1 MYACID
7 LGSNSFHLLIG
18 EWEDGRIQIIE
29 RLSEKIQLGGNVN
42 INGYIAPE
50 TFERGQSCLRR
61 FKLLMKQYP
70 VKRYWALGTNTFR
83 IANNAEE
90 FIQAAKVKGID
101 ISVISGAQEAV
112 LIYAGVIT
120 ALPLSERRRL
130 IVDIGGGSTE
140 IIVGQKHD
148 RVLTES
154 LIIGSVSWRDRFFRS
169 AQQKSGIILEH
180 MDLGVAAAKQVF
192 ESISPSIER
201 AEWDEAYASSGTVKM
216 LAFICEAHGYGE
228 NQIQLT
234 ALHNLKGKIAKCIAD
249 GSNLAGLKQRRR
261 DLLLPGWCILVGL
274 MESYKVET
282 INFSATALREGM
294 LDFMVKN
301 EKTLQALE
309 TSQLPEVSFAKS

>member
-1 MYACID
+1 MHACID

-29 RLSEKIQLGGNVN
+29 RLSEKVQLGENVN
-42 INGYIAPE
+42 ISGYIAPE
-50 TFERGQSCLRR
+50 NFERGQSCLRK

-83 IANNAEE
+83 VANNAEE
-90 FIQAAKVKGID
+90 FIQAAKGKGID
-101 ISVISGAQEAV
+101 ISVISGAQEAG

-130 IVDIGGGSTE
+130 IIDIGGGSTE

-154 LIIGSVSWRDRFFRS
+154 LTIGSVSWRDRFFNS
-169 AQQKSGIILEH
+169 AHQESGFILEH
-180 MDLGVAAAKQVF
+180 MDLGVAAAKQIF
-192 ESISPSIER
+192 KSISLSIER
-201 AEWDEAYASSGTVKM
+201 AGWDEAYASSGTVKM
-216 LAFICEAHGYGE
+216 LTFICEAHGYGE

-234 ALHNLKGKIAKCIAD
+234 ALHNLKGKIAECIAD

-309 TSQLPEVSFAKS
+309 SSQLPEVSFAKG

>member
-1 MYACID
+1 MHACID

-29 RLSEKIQLGGNVN
+29 RLSEKVQLGENVS
-42 INGYIAPE
+42 INGYISPE
-50 TFERGQSCLRR
+50 IFERGQSCLRR

-101 ISVISGAQEAV
+101 ISIISGEQEAV

-130 IVDIGGGSTE
+130 IIDIGGGSTE

-154 LIIGSVSWRDRFFRS
+154 LTIGSVSWRDRFFNS
-169 AQQKSGIILEH
+169 AQRESGILLER

-201 AEWDEAYASSGTVKM
+201 AEWEEAYASSGTIKM

-234 ALHNLKGKIAKCIAD
+234 ALHNLKGKIAECIAD

-261 DLLLPGWCILVGL
+261 DLLPAGWCILVGL

-309 TSQLPEVSFAKS
+309 TSQLPEVSFAKG